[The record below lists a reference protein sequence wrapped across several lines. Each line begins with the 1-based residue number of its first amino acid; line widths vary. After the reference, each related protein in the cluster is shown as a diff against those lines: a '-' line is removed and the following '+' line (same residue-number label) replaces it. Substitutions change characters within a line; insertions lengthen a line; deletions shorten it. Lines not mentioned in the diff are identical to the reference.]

1 MRGSML
7 KNKNLMLLG
16 LLCLFMVVLVACSN
30 DDDSSKV
37 DGESP
42 DSAVATNAEVSG
54 EIQEVKAKL
63 AHFYSPDIFT
73 YEGYELF
80 SDLVSEKSAGKIQF
94 TIFPAG
100 QLYNDA
106 NLPTAISSGQV
117 ELGVTVAETWAS
129 NIAALEFNT
138 LPIYKDT
145 EHFRNAL
152 NNGIREIVSDQLA
165 AINVKPLIWTYFD
178 FSYFASSK
186 SALVSP
192 EDFVNKKIRTTGPLM
207 AKFVELSG
215 GTPVSVPAVDVP
227 QALQRGTVDASVS
240 GVTGFQSWRY
250 YEYTDYYSG
259 PFNPG
264 LVLLSANTKWWNS
277 LNEAT
282 KNVILEAAKETEDF
296 LIKSHDKV
304 TVEAKTFL
312 AEQGMK
318 YEGVDLTQFSDAIAA
333 LKEQY
338 LSNAGEAG
346 QQIIDIVE
354 SSE

>member
-1 MRGSML
+1 ML
-7 KNKNLMLLG
+7 
-16 LLCLFMVVLVACSN
+16 VITACSN
-30 DDDSSKV
+30 DEGSSK
-37 DGESP
+37 DEAESLA
-42 DSAVATNAEVSG
+42 SAVATDTNASASG

-80 SDLVSEKSAGKIQF
+80 ADLVSEKSGGKIQF

-129 NIAALEFNT
+129 NITALEFNT

-145 EHFRNAL
+145 EHFRSAL
-152 NNGIREIVSDQLA
+152 NGGIREIVSDQLA
-165 AINVKPLIWTYFD
+165 TINVKPLIWTYFD

-192 EDFVNKKIRTTGPLM
+192 EDFVDKKIRTTGPLM

-240 GVTGFQSWRY
+240 GVTGFQSWKY
-250 YEYTDYYSG
+250 FEYTDYYSG

-282 KNVILEAAKETEDF
+282 QNVILEAAKETEEF
-296 LIKSHDKV
+296 LIESHDKV
-304 TVEAKTFL
+304 TVEAKTYL

-318 YEGVDLTQFSDAIAA
+318 YEEVNLAQFSDAIDA

-338 LSNAGEAG
+338 LRNAGEAG
-346 QQIIDIVE
+346 QQIVDIVE
-354 SSE
+354 ASR

>member
-1 MRGSML
+1 ML
-7 KNKNLMLLG
+7 FG
-16 LLCLFMVVLVACSN
+16 VLCLFLLVLTACSSN
-30 DDDSSKV
+30 DNSSTAEENPTIAV
-37 DGESP
+37 TG
-42 DSAVATNAEVSG
+42 DSATDAGGEV
-54 EIQEVKAKL
+54 QEVKAKL

-80 SDLVSEKSAGKIQF
+80 ADLVSEKSDGKIQF

-145 EHFRNAL
+145 KHFRKAL
-152 NNGIREIVSDQLA
+152 NSGIREIVSDQLA
-165 AINVKPLIWTYFD
+165 TINVKPLIWTYFD
-178 FSYFASSK
+178 FSYFASSDN
-186 SALVSP
+186 ALVSP

-240 GVTGFQSWRY
+240 GVTGFQSWKY
-250 YEYTDYYSG
+250 FEYTDYYSG

-264 LVLLSANTKWWNS
+264 LVLLSANTKWWDS

-282 KNVILEAAKETEDF
+282 QNVILEAAKETEDF
-296 LIKSHDKV
+296 LIESHDKV
-304 TVEAKTFL
+304 TVEAKSFL
-312 AEQGMK
+312 AKQGMK
-318 YEGVDLTQFSDAIAA
+318 YEEVNLAQFSDAIDAI
-333 LKEQY
+333 KEQY
-338 LSNAGEAG
+338 LKNAGEAG
-346 QQIIDIVE
+346 QQIVDIVE
-354 SSE
+354 ASR